1 MSAPSADLQ
10 LARYSFQRKLDEI
23 AACRGRATEL
33 ISLYVSPGKQVS
45 DVMSYLRNEY
55 AQSSNIKSR
64 TTRKNVMWAIESLMG
79 RVRGFKEPPPNGVAF
94 FVGNKAIGADKSEPV
109 TFIVEPPE
117 PLNTYLYRCDSSFFL
132 DPLLAM
138 VHEPD
143 VWGLIVM
150 DRAEVTLG
158 LLRGKRVEPL
168 RNRSSLV
175 PSKHGRG
182 GQSQHR
188 FERMIEHAAHEFFVK
203 IAEMAAELF
212 LPRKEQLKGILL
224 GGPGATKEYF
234 FKEGY
239 LQYELQQKVVQP
251 LFDTG
256 YTDEYGLRELVEKA
270 TQTLH
275 GLELTEEKRLIQR
288 LLNEIRKAD
297 GRPRRLRR
305 GRCEPRPGPGRG
317 RRPDRLRGSP
327 PAARP
332 VPVHRLRARVRAV
345 AGRRG
350 DRRGPG
356 RTVPQVRPAHADREV
371 ERRLRGRAVPPG
383 GRIRRDR
390 SPRFHR
396 ERGGRAAREGVP
408 RRRGPSS
415 VPDHH
420 SDTAATALHRP
431 ELTRLRPDLR
441 QGSQGVPFFARTC
454 AAAGE
459 EPRVHQRWFRG
470 SSSEGGGAPGV
481 ADALAGGA
489 APAAPGG

>member
-1 MSAPSADLQ
+1 MSTPSTDPQ

-33 ISLYVSPGKQVS
+33 ISLYVSPGKQIS

-79 RVRGFKEPPPNGVAF
+79 RVRAFKEPPSNGVAF
-94 FVGNKAIGADKSEPV
+94 FVGSKAVGADKSEPV

-132 DPLLAM
+132 DPLLVM

-150 DRAEVTLG
+150 DRAEVTIG

-168 RNRSSLV
+168 RNRQSLV

-203 IAEMAAELF
+203 IAEMAGEIF

-234 FKEGY
+234 YKEAY
-239 LQYELQQKVVQP
+239 LHYELQQKVVQP

-288 LLNEIRKAD
+288 LLAEIRKAEAGLAAYGEADVNHALDLGAVDTLIISEGLRKQRVAFKCSACEHTFERTLHDEEIDPILD
-297 GRPRRLRR
+297 GPCPKC
-305 GRCEPRPGPGRG
+305 GQ
-317 RRPDRLRGSP
+317 
-327 PAARP
+327 
-332 VPVHRLRARVRAV
+332 
-345 AGRRG
+345 
-350 DRRGPG
+350 
-356 RTVPQVRPAHADREV
+356 RTVSELSTSDYV
-371 ERRLRGRAVPPG
+371 EDLFRRAGESG
-383 GRIRRDR
+383 
-390 SPRFHR
+390 
-396 ERGGRAAREGVP
+396 
-408 RRRGPSS
+408 
-415 VPDHH
+415 
-420 SDTAATALHRP
+420 ATA
-431 ELTRLRPDLR
+431 RLV
-441 QGSQGVPFFARTC
+441 STESEE
-454 AAAGE
+454 GE
-459 EPRVHQRWFRG
+459 MLVKAFRG
-470 SSSEGGGAPGV
+470 VAALLRYPLATRAPPPTRV
-481 ADALAGGA
+481 ASAG
-489 APAAPGG
+489 